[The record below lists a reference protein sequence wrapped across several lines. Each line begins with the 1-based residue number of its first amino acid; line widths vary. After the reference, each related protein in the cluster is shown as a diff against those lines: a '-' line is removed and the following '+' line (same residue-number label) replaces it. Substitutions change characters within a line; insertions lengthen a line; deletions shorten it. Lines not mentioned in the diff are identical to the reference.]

1 MTSNT
6 VRRFDNSGLF
16 GPSFNDVDLCLSYDI
31 TQKNVYGRGIG
42 HNKLDELTT
51 AVRLAEKRLIE
62 ETKGKILETAEIV
75 TVRLIEGFY
84 EQVHDGVYSSGNE
97 HRLNVGLTRGI
108 EFDLTW
114 TMQDFLNRSKKFI
127 EEIGIQVSDELT
139 HKLPIGASRNL
150 DHYLRNYL
158 GSKK

>member
-31 TQKNVYGRGIG
+31 TQKNVYGRGID

-51 AVRLAEKRLIE
+51 AVRLIE
-62 ETKGKILETAEIV
+62 W
-75 TVRLIEGFY
+75 FY